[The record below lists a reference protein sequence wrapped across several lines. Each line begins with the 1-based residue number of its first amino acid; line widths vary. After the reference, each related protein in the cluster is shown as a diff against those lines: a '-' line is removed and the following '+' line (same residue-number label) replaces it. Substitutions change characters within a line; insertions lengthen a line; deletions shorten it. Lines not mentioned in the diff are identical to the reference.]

1 MFLVEGDDMKKL
13 YTIGYEGIK
22 LDDFLETL
30 DKAQI
35 DVLLDIR
42 EFPISRR
49 KGFSKNI
56 LCEALAEFDI
66 DYRHE
71 KRLGSPKNIRHK
83 LRKDHDY
90 EAFFKAFGRYLQKQN
105 GLLQELT
112 EELSGNIA
120 LMCYEK
126 DHTLCHRLPVVDALA
141 DMLGLTPKHLE
152 VNSNEPRKTRKT
164 PYSNISQSFST
175 A

>member
-71 KRLGSPKNIRHK
+71 KALGTARYFRHH
-83 LRKDHDY
+83 LPNHN
-90 EAFFKAFGRYLQKQN
+90 AFQPIFQPICCYLQKQN
-105 GLLQELT
+105 G
-112 EELSGNIA
+112 
-120 LMCYEK
+120 
-126 DHTLCHRLPVVDALA
+126 
-141 DMLGLTPKHLE
+141 
-152 VNSNEPRKTRKT
+152 
-164 PYSNISQSFST
+164 
-175 A
+175 